1 MTIPL
6 LTDFLD
12 TYTHAGVW
20 LQRSVGEQ
28 ELSVNPNV
36 EIRHHRY
43 KEQMA
48 LNGGTRSGICITQS
62 ITIHHQH
69 LLCLFVLNHTLQI

>member
-20 LQRSVGEQ
+20 LQRSVEVP
-28 ELSVNPNV
+28 SVNPVV
-36 EIRHHRY
+36 EASHHRY

-48 LNGGTRSGICITQS
+48 LNGGTRSGI
-62 ITIHHQH
+62 
-69 LLCLFVLNHTLQI
+69 